1 MNMTRKICYV
11 QAENS
16 NMHSPLFNYFC
27 YTYHYLLRM
36 RVKIGATRRFQRS
49 GFAEIDVARIIK
61 HPRFRPEPSYDN
73 DIGLLIL
80 ERPFPDKG
88 SDNLMIILF
97 EQIDVYQYSKLL
109 KYDKT
114 VMLI

>member
-1 MNMTRKICYV
+1 
-11 QAENS
+11 
-16 NMHSPLFNYFC
+16 
-27 YTYHYLLRM
+27 M

-88 SDNLMIILF
+88 SENLMIILF
-97 EQIDVYQYSKLL
+97 KQINLRK
-109 KYDKT
+109 KW
-114 VMLI
+114 

>member
-1 MNMTRKICYV
+1 MDLKTLVFDCLCYI
-11 QAENS
+11 
-16 NMHSPLFNYFC
+16 
-27 YTYHYLLRM
+27 YHDFFRM

-88 SDNLMIILF
+88 SDNSMIILF
-97 EQIDVYQYSKLL
+97 NLIDLPFENGKV
-109 KYDKT
+109 
-114 VMLI
+114 